1 MKKLLLLLSLT
12 FIPVLNAETYYD
24 YEKIEVEE
32 LPTASA
38 ETTDKVYI
46 AGKSYYVTE
55 KTLGSVTPMVIG
67 NNMKGVTLYNA
78 IPDNLMELDIWKNLD
93 SCKSHYYCKGHIFN
107 YDRNPSPLTFLVDFS
122 NNKFILYFNGKGHQ
136 ESQLIIENNVVT
148 KAFTSSVYEYDLVFT
163 TKYYESTVNGLPELA
178 AFLDYIYEHV
188 STSSI
193 DTTYSWK
200 EVNKKDVYPVI
211 ENTLYVPNKNLQ
223 CYILKDRNTLRGYFN
238 KPTLNSNADY
248 YDFYLDQHY
257 NSIKGTELIETDI
270 NCLDNITYNYLYRN
284 DIVEILIFF
293 VIVAGFVIYLPIKIL
308 FRFSRRFN

>member
-12 FIPVLNAETYYD
+12 FIPVLNAQTYYD
-24 YEKIEVEE
+24 YEKVEVEE

-38 ETTDKVYI
+38 ETTNKVYVK
-46 AGKSYYVTE
+46 GKSYYVTE

-93 SCKSHYYCKGHIFN
+93 SCKSHYYCKGNIFN
-107 YDRNPSPLTFLVDFS
+107 YDSNPSPLTFLVDFS

-200 EVNKKDVYPVI
+200 EVRKSDVYEITVKDDDFYFFFSYNDI
-211 ENTLYVPNKNLQ
+211 SNFN
-223 CYILKDRNTLRGYFN
+223 IL
-238 KPTLNSNADY
+238 SS
-248 YDFYLDQHY
+248 YDFT
-257 NSIKGTELIETDI
+257 NFTDFEK
-270 NCLDNITYNYLYRN
+270 
-284 DIVEILIFF
+284 IVIVLGFNIFF
-293 VIVAGFVIYLPIKIL
+293 LMFLGFIVYIFIKLVNKGITLL
-308 FRFSRRFN
+308 FR

>member
-12 FIPVLNAETYYD
+12 FIPVLNAQTYYD
-24 YEKIEVEE
+24 YEKVEVEE

-93 SCKSHYYCKGHIFN
+93 SCKSHYYCKGNIFN

-122 NNKFILYFNGKGHQ
+122 NNKFILYFNGKGYQ

-200 EVNKKDVYPVI
+200 EVRKSDVYEITVKDDDFYFFFSYNDI
-211 ENTLYVPNKNLQ
+211 SNFN
-223 CYILKDRNTLRGYFN
+223 IL
-238 KPTLNSNADY
+238 SS
-248 YDFYLDQHY
+248 YDFT
-257 NSIKGTELIETDI
+257 NFTDFEK
-270 NCLDNITYNYLYRN
+270 
-284 DIVEILIFF
+284 IVIVLGFNIFF
-293 VIVAGFVIYLPIKIL
+293 LMFLGFIVYIFIKLVNKGITLL
-308 FRFSRRFN
+308 FR

>member
-12 FIPVLNAETYYD
+12 FIPVLNAQTYYD
-24 YEKIEVEE
+24 YEKVEVEE

-46 AGKSYYVTE
+46 VGNSYYVTE

-107 YDRNPSPLTFLVDFS
+107 YDSNPSPLTFFVDFS

-136 ESQLIIENNVVT
+136 DSQLIIENNVVT

-163 TKYYESTVNGLPELA
+163 TKYYEYTVNGLPELA

-200 EVNKKDVYPVI
+200 EVRKSDVYEITVKDDDFYFFFSYNDI
-211 ENTLYVPNKNLQ
+211 SNFN
-223 CYILKDRNTLRGYFN
+223 IL
-238 KPTLNSNADY
+238 SS
-248 YDFYLDQHY
+248 YDFT
-257 NSIKGTELIETDI
+257 NFTDFEK
-270 NCLDNITYNYLYRN
+270 
-284 DIVEILIFF
+284 IVIVLGFNIFF
-293 VIVAGFVIYLPIKIL
+293 LMFLGFIVYIFIKLVNKGITLL
-308 FRFSRRFN
+308 FR

>member
-1 MKKLLLLLSLT
+1 MKKLLLLLSLV
-12 FIPVLNAETYYD
+12 FIPVLNAQTYYD
-24 YEKIEVEE
+24 YEKVEVEE

-38 ETTDKVYI
+38 ETTNKVYVK
-46 AGKSYYVTE
+46 GKSYYVTE
-55 KTLGSVTPMVIG
+55 SEYIAGQQRSIQLNDNLVTGKIYFKGITKEQFDSLPEFKAATLLKYSPNDGRSLVQ
-67 NNMKGVTLYNA
+67 LYNNGGKA
-78 IPDNLMELDIWKNLD
+78 QIRINKNQLFLSFRSSDFPYDGFYLDISD
-93 SCKSHYYCKGHIFN
+93 
-107 YDRNPSPLTFLVDFS
+107 DF
-122 NNKFILYFNGKGHQ
+122 YFNKSYG
-136 ESQLIIENNVVT
+136 ENLISYIDEENRDFLDT
-148 KAFTSSVYEYDLVFT
+148 YFVYEFDGY
-163 TKYYESTVNGLPELA
+163 
-178 AFLDYIYEHV
+178 
-188 STSSI
+188 
-193 DTTYSWK
+193 TTYSWK
-200 EVNKKDVYPVI
+200 EVNKKDVYPII

-308 FRFSRRFN
+308 FRFFRRFN

>member
-93 SCKSHYYCKGHIFN
+93 SCKSHYYCKGNIFN

-200 EVNKKDVYPVI
+200 EVSKSDVYEITVKDDDFYFFFSYNDI
-211 ENTLYVPNKNLQ
+211 SNFN
-223 CYILKDRNTLRGYFN
+223 IL
-238 KPTLNSNADY
+238 SS
-248 YDFYLDQHY
+248 YDFS
-257 NSIKGTELIETDI
+257 NFTDFEK
-270 NCLDNITYNYLYRN
+270 
-284 DIVEILIFF
+284 IVIVLGFNIFF
-293 VIVAGFVIYLPIKIL
+293 LMFLGFIVYIFIKLVNKGITL
-308 FRFSRRFN
+308 MFR

>member
-12 FIPVLNAETYYD
+12 FIPILNAQTYYD
-24 YEKIEVEE
+24 YEKVEVEE

-38 ETTDKVYI
+38 DTTDKVYI
-46 AGKSYYVTE
+46 KGNSYYVTE
-55 KTLGSVTPMVIG
+55 STTLDGFPTYLELGVNYKGQRIYFDYKNPFVEYAYSHCSNCVWITFDSFYYNGYLDKSGTMYSNRLTPLIDSSYDIVG
-67 NNMKGVTLYNA
+67 VNLPSSRDGYYLSDNN
-78 IPDNLMELDIWKNLD
+78 E
-93 SCKSHYYCKGHIFN
+93 
-107 YDRNPSPLTFLVDFS
+107 
-122 NNKFILYFNGKGHQ
+122 
-136 ESQLIIENNVVT
+136 
-148 KAFTSSVYEYDLVFT
+148 
-163 TKYYESTVNGLPELA
+163 KYYIISFVSSKDFIIKSYYSFTGYEVDKLFSTTP
-178 AFLDYIYEHV
+178 FYEE
-188 STSSI
+188 
-193 DTTYSWK
+193 TTYSWK
-200 EVNKKDVYPVI
+200 QVNKKDVYPVI

>member
-12 FIPVLNAETYYD
+12 FIPVLNAQTYYD
-24 YEKIEVEE
+24 YEKVEVEE

-93 SCKSHYYCKGHIFN
+93 SCKSHYYCKGNIFN

-136 ESQLIIENNVVT
+136 ELQLIIENNVVT

-200 EVNKKDVYPVI
+200 EIRKSDVYEITVKDDDFYFFFSYNDISNFNILSSYDFTNFTDFEKIVIVLGFNIFFLMFLGFIVYIFIKLVNKGI
-211 ENTLYVPNKNLQ
+211 TLM
-223 CYILKDRNTLRGYFN
+223 
-238 KPTLNSNADY
+238 
-248 YDFYLDQHY
+248 
-257 NSIKGTELIETDI
+257 
-270 NCLDNITYNYLYRN
+270 
-284 DIVEILIFF
+284 
-293 VIVAGFVIYLPIKIL
+293 
-308 FRFSRRFN
+308 FR

>member
-12 FIPVLNAETYYD
+12 FIPILNAQTYYD
-24 YEKIEVEE
+24 YEKVEVEE

-46 AGKSYYVTE
+46 VGNSYYVTE

-93 SCKSHYYCKGHIFN
+93 SCKSHYYCKGNIFN
-107 YDRNPSPLTFLVDFS
+107 YDKNPSPLTFFVDFS

-136 ESQLIIENNVVT
+136 DSQLIIENNVVT

-163 TKYYESTVNGLPELA
+163 TKYYEYIVNGLPELA

-200 EVNKKDVYPVI
+200 EVRKFDVYEITVKDDDFYFFFSYNDI
-211 ENTLYVPNKNLQ
+211 SNFN
-223 CYILKDRNTLRGYFN
+223 IL
-238 KPTLNSNADY
+238 SS
-248 YDFYLDQHY
+248 YDFT
-257 NSIKGTELIETDI
+257 NFTDFEK
-270 NCLDNITYNYLYRN
+270 
-284 DIVEILIFF
+284 IVIVLGFNIFF
-293 VIVAGFVIYLPIKIL
+293 LMFLGFIVYIFIKLVNKGITL
-308 FRFSRRFN
+308 MFR

>member
-12 FIPVLNAETYYD
+12 FIPVLNAQTYYD
-24 YEKIEVEE
+24 YEKVEVEE

-46 AGKSYYVTE
+46 VGNSYYVTE

-107 YDRNPSPLTFLVDFS
+107 YDGNPSPLTFFVDFS

-136 ESQLIIENNVVT
+136 DSQLIIENNVVT

-163 TKYYESTVNGLPELA
+163 TKYYEYTVNGLPELA

-200 EVNKKDVYPVI
+200 EVRKSDVYEITVKDDDFYFFFSYNDI
-211 ENTLYVPNKNLQ
+211 SNFN
-223 CYILKDRNTLRGYFN
+223 IL
-238 KPTLNSNADY
+238 SS
-248 YDFYLDQHY
+248 YDFT
-257 NSIKGTELIETDI
+257 NFTDFEK
-270 NCLDNITYNYLYRN
+270 
-284 DIVEILIFF
+284 IVIVLGFNIFF
-293 VIVAGFVIYLPIKIL
+293 LMFLGFIVYIFIKLVNKGITLL
-308 FRFSRRFN
+308 FR

>member
-12 FIPVLNAETYYD
+12 FIPVLNAQTYYD
-24 YEKIEVEE
+24 YEKVEVEE

-46 AGKSYYVTE
+46 VGNSYYVTE

-93 SCKSHYYCKGHIFN
+93 SCKSHYYCKGNIFN
-107 YDRNPSPLTFLVDFS
+107 YDKNPSPLAFLVDFS
-122 NNKFILYFNGKGHQ
+122 NNKFILYFNGKYHQ
-136 ESQLIIENNVVT
+136 DSQLIIENNVVT

-163 TKYYESTVNGLPELA
+163 TKYYEYTVNGLPELA

-200 EVNKKDVYPVI
+200 EVRKSDVYEITVKDDDFYFFFSYNDI
-211 ENTLYVPNKNLQ
+211 SNFN
-223 CYILKDRNTLRGYFN
+223 IL
-238 KPTLNSNADY
+238 SS
-248 YDFYLDQHY
+248 YDFT
-257 NSIKGTELIETDI
+257 NFTDFEK
-270 NCLDNITYNYLYRN
+270 
-284 DIVEILIFF
+284 IVIVLGFNIFF
-293 VIVAGFVIYLPIKIL
+293 LMFLGFIVYIFIKLVNKGITL
-308 FRFSRRFN
+308 MFR

>member
-12 FIPVLNAETYYD
+12 FIPVLNAQTYYD
-24 YEKIEVEE
+24 YEKVEVEE
-32 LPTASA
+32 LPTASV
-38 ETTDKVYI
+38 ETADKVYI
-46 AGKSYYVTE
+46 VGNSYYVTE
-55 KTLGSVTPMVIG
+55 STTLDGSPTYLELGVNYKGQRIYFDYKNPFVEFAYSNCSNCVWITFDSFYYRGNLNIHGAMFKNYLTPVIDSSYDVVGVNLPVG
-67 NNMKGVTLYNA
+67 NTGYYLSVKDSYYIISFVSSNDFIIKSYSSTGKFA
-78 IPDNLMELDIWKNLD
+78 AFELDKL
-93 SCKSHYYCKGHIFN
+93 
-107 YDRNPSPLTFLVDFS
+107 FS
-122 NNKFILYFNGKGHQ
+122 TTPFYQ
-136 ESQLIIENNVVT
+136 E
-148 KAFTSSVYEYDLVFT
+148 
-163 TKYYESTVNGLPELA
+163 
-178 AFLDYIYEHV
+178 
-188 STSSI
+188 
-193 DTTYSWK
+193 TTYSWK
-200 EVNKKDVYPVI
+200 QVNKKDVYPVI

>member
-24 YEKIEVEE
+24 YEKVEVEE

-46 AGKSYYVTE
+46 KGNSYYVTE
-55 KTLGSVTPMVIG
+55 STTLDGSPTYLELGV
-67 NNMKGVTLYNA
+67 NYKGQRIYFDYKNPFVEYAYSHSPNSVWIYFDA
-78 IPDNLMELDIWKNLD
+78 FYYRNNLD
-93 SCKSHYYCKGHIFN
+93 KMGAMYSNRLTPIIDSSYDVVGVNLPSGRTGYYLSDNNEKYNIISFVSSKDFIIKSYYSFTG
-107 YDRNPSPLTFLVDFS
+107 YEVDKLFS
-122 NNKFILYFNGKGHQ
+122 TTPF
-136 ESQLIIENNVVT
+136 
-148 KAFTSSVYEYDLVFT
+148 YE
-163 TKYYESTVNGLPELA
+163 E
-178 AFLDYIYEHV
+178 
-188 STSSI
+188 
-193 DTTYSWK
+193 TTYSWK
-200 EVNKKDVYPVI
+200 QVNKKDVYLVI

>member
-1 MKKLLLLLSLT
+1 MKKLLLFLSLT
-12 FIPVLNAETYYD
+12 FIPVLNAQTYYD
-24 YEKIEVEE
+24 YEKVEVEE

-46 AGKSYYVTE
+46 VGNSYYVTE

-93 SCKSHYYCKGHIFN
+93 SCKSHYYCKGNIFN
-107 YDRNPSPLTFLVDFS
+107 YDSNPSPLTFFVDFS
-122 NNKFILYFNGKGHQ
+122 NNKFILYFNGKDHQ
-136 ESQLIIENNVVT
+136 DSQLIIENNVVT

-163 TKYYESTVNGLPELA
+163 TKYYEYTVNGLPELA

-200 EVNKKDVYPVI
+200 EVRKSDVYEITVKDDDFYFFFSYNDI
-211 ENTLYVPNKNLQ
+211 SNFN
-223 CYILKDRNTLRGYFN
+223 IL
-238 KPTLNSNADY
+238 SS
-248 YDFYLDQHY
+248 YDFT
-257 NSIKGTELIETDI
+257 NFTDFEK
-270 NCLDNITYNYLYRN
+270 
-284 DIVEILIFF
+284 IVIVLGFNIFF
-293 VIVAGFVIYLPIKIL
+293 LMFLGFIVYIFIKLVNKGITLL
-308 FRFSRRFN
+308 FR

>member
-12 FIPVLNAETYYD
+12 FIPVLNAQTYYD
-24 YEKIEVEE
+24 YEKVEVEE

-46 AGKSYYVTE
+46 VGNSYYVTE

-93 SCKSHYYCKGHIFN
+93 SCKSHYYCKGNIFN
-107 YDRNPSPLTFLVDFS
+107 YDRNPSPLTFFVDFS
-122 NNKFILYFNGKGHQ
+122 NNKFILYFNGKDHQ
-136 ESQLIIENNVVT
+136 DSQLIIENNVVT

-163 TKYYESTVNGLPELA
+163 TKYYEYTVNGLPELA

-200 EVNKKDVYPVI
+200 EVRKSDVYEITVKDDDFYFFFSYNDI
-211 ENTLYVPNKNLQ
+211 SNFN
-223 CYILKDRNTLRGYFN
+223 IL
-238 KPTLNSNADY
+238 SS
-248 YDFYLDQHY
+248 YDFT
-257 NSIKGTELIETDI
+257 NFTDFEK
-270 NCLDNITYNYLYRN
+270 
-284 DIVEILIFF
+284 IVIVLGFNIFF
-293 VIVAGFVIYLPIKIL
+293 LMFLGFIVYIFIKLVNKGITL
-308 FRFSRRFN
+308 MFR